1 MRIYIIQAERIMSM
15 EKISDLWEEYK
26 NKFIFV
32 GVCVLVLLLFLMPK
46 IKETFLNDNGMEM
59 QSQSGYD
66 LAQDNSNA
74 LSTSTQVLSS
84 MSSPVSQVENSKSKI
99 QVDVKGAVKNPGVIT
114 VQANQRVD
122 VVIKKAG
129 GIKKDADLN
138 QVNLSHKLADQ
149 MLVYIPVKGDE
160 TQINSPV
167 LVKNDKNDTSEA
179 SQAGGEETTSS
190 GTSDEGIDQPDGNEK
205 ININLAPKEK
215 LTELNGIG
223 DKKADQIVAYRQEKG
238 SFKTIED
245 LKNVSGIGDKI
256 FESLSDQ
263 ITIK

>member
-1 MRIYIIQAERIMSM
+1 M
-15 EKISDLWEEYK
+15 EKVSDLWEEYK

-32 GVCVLVLLLFLMPK
+32 GVCVLVLLFLLMPK
-46 IKETFLNDNGMEM
+46 IKENFLNDNGMEM
-59 QSQSGYD
+59 QSQSEYD
-66 LAQDNSNA
+66 LTQGNNSNA
-74 LSTSTQVLSS
+74 LSTSTQVQSS
-84 MSSPVSQVENSKSKI
+84 MSSSVSQAENSKSKI

-122 VVIKKAG
+122 GVIKKAG
-129 GIKKDADLN
+129 GIKKDADLD

-167 LVKNDKNDTSEA
+167 LVKNDKNDTS
-179 SQAGGEETTSS
+179 QVNGEETASS
-190 GTSDEGIDQPDGNEK
+190 DTLDEGINQPDGNEK

-223 DKKADQIVAYRQEKG
+223 DKKADQIIAYRQEKG

-263 ITIK
+263 ITIE

>member
-1 MRIYIIQAERIMSM
+1 MPM
-15 EKISDLWEEYK
+15 EKVSDLWEEYK

-32 GVCVLVLLLFLMPK
+32 GVCVLVLLFLLMPK
-46 IKETFLNDNGMEM
+46 IKENFLNDNGMEM
-59 QSQSGYD
+59 QNQSEYD
-66 LAQDNSNA
+66 LTQDNNSNA
-74 LSTSTQVLSS
+74 LSTSTQVQSS
-84 MSSPVSQVENSKSKI
+84 MSSSVSQAENSKSKI

-122 VVIKKAG
+122 GVIKKAG
-129 GIKKDADLN
+129 GIKKDADLD

-167 LVKNDKNDTSEA
+167 LVKNDKNDTS
-179 SQAGGEETTSS
+179 QVNGEETASS
-190 GTSDEGIDQPDGNEK
+190 DTLDEGINQPDGNEK

-223 DKKADQIVAYRQEKG
+223 DKKADQIIAYRQEKG

-263 ITIK
+263 ITIE

>member
-1 MRIYIIQAERIMSM
+1 MPM

-32 GVCVLVLLLFLMPK
+32 GVCVLVLLLLLMPK

-66 LAQDNSNA
+66 LEQDNNSNA
-74 LSTSTQVLSS
+74 LSTSTQVQSS
-84 MSSPVSQVENSKSKI
+84 MPSSVSQVENSKFKI

-167 LVKNDKNDTSEA
+167 LVKNDKNDTSET
-179 SQAGGEETTSS
+179 SQADGEETASS

>member
-1 MRIYIIQAERIMSM
+1 MPM
-15 EKISDLWEEYK
+15 EKVSDLWEEYK

-32 GVCVLVLLLFLMPK
+32 GVCVLVLLFLLMPK
-46 IKETFLNDNGMEM
+46 IKENFLNDNGMEM
-59 QSQSGYD
+59 QSQSEYD
-66 LAQDNSNA
+66 LTQDNNSNA
-74 LSTSTQVLSS
+74 LSTSTQVQSS
-84 MSSPVSQVENSKSKI
+84 MSSSVSQAENSKSKI

-122 VVIKKAG
+122 GVIKKAG
-129 GIKKDADLN
+129 GIKKDADLD

-167 LVKNDKNDTSEA
+167 LVKNDKNDTS
-179 SQAGGEETTSS
+179 QVNGEETASS
-190 GTSDEGIDQPDGNEK
+190 DTLDEGINQPDGNEK

-223 DKKADQIVAYRQEKG
+223 DKKADQIIAYRQEKG

-263 ITIK
+263 ITIE

>member
-1 MRIYIIQAERIMSM
+1 MPM

-32 GVCVLVLLLFLMPK
+32 GVCVLVLLLLLMPK

-66 LAQDNSNA
+66 LAQDNNSNT
-74 LSTSTQVLSS
+74 LSTSTQVQSS

-167 LVKNDKNDTSEA
+167 LVKNDKNDTS
-179 SQAGGEETTSS
+179 QVDGEETASS

-205 ININLAPKEK
+205 VNINSAPKEK